1 VELLPISS
9 KRRTE
14 VLSDATNQGI
24 EVINQLKIEIVFS
37 DGNGADF
44 ILELLRGFGSD
55 APGTAGVSRFSRLCA
70 YASGPRGPVFR
81 EG

>member
-1 VELLPISS
+1 VTSQAGELHGPQAHADPGVELVELLPISS

-44 ILELLRGFGSD
+44 Y
-55 APGTAGVSRFSRLCA
+55 P
-70 YASGPRGPVFR
+70 
-81 EG
+81 

>member
-1 VELLPISS
+1 MTSQAGELHGRKRELVELLPISS

-14 VLSDATNQGI
+14 VLSNATNQGI

-44 ILELLRGFGSD
+44 Y
-55 APGTAGVSRFSRLCA
+55 P
-70 YASGPRGPVFR
+70 
-81 EG
+81 

>member
-1 VELLPISS
+1 VTSQAGELHGRKRELVELLPISS

-14 VLSDATNQGI
+14 VLSNATNQGI

-44 ILELLRGFGSD
+44 Y
-55 APGTAGVSRFSRLCA
+55 P
-70 YASGPRGPVFR
+70 
-81 EG
+81 